1 MVLTET
7 NPRTQPQSR
16 SDFGIPESVDSAI
29 VFGHAD
35 GDGHLAAVQTCE
47 WLARKNV
54 SATTVVSS
62 ATSNYLFWGRLHT
75 FDLTGY
81 DLIVIVDI
89 AFRFRDP
96 CESLSKLTD
105 VSDQQPDKQFI
116 AIDHHPFVRPQ
127 PPRRNVLFHD
137 VTDPYDCC
145 LGDPDP
151 ELMQVAA
158 ICDGGPTRV
167 VPTRQLRKR
176 ALGVKRAAA
185 DVHGVA
191 GEALLELIKQR
202 QWALFESLADEDQR
216 MHLSAR
222 GRRRRLSQASPLLDY
237 ARSLATSWLS
247 K

>member
-1 MVLTET
+1 M
-7 NPRTQPQSR
+7 
-16 SDFGIPESVDSAI
+16 
-29 VFGHAD
+29 
-35 GDGHLAAVQTCE
+35 
-47 WLARKNV
+47 NV
-54 SATTVVSS
+54 TTVVSS
-62 ATSNYLFWGRLHT
+62 ATSNYLFWGRLHR
-75 FDLTGY
+75 FDLTEY

-96 CESLSKLTD
+96 YESLSKLLN
-105 VSDQQPDKQFI
+105 VSDQQPNKQFI

-127 PPRRNVLFHD
+127 PPRSNVLFYD

-158 ICDGGPTRV
+158 ICDGGPTKV
-167 VPTRQLRKR
+167 IPTPRLSRR

-191 GEALLELIKQR
+191 GQTLLELIKQR
-202 QWALFESLADEDQR
+202 QWSLFESIAEEDHR
-216 MHLSAR
+216 MHLTAR
-222 GRRRRLSQASPLLDY
+222 GRRRRLSQDSPLLEY
-237 ARSLATSWLS
+237 ASSLVTSSPS